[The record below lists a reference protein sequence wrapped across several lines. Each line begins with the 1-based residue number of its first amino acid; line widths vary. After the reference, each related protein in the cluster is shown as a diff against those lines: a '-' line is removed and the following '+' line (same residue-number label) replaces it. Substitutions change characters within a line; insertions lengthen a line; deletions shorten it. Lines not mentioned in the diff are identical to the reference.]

1 MRHPL
6 IFIPTLTMGGA
17 ERVAAVLANEW
28 IKREQVTVLTYFD
41 ADHFYPL
48 DSRVNVICLNRRAGR
63 GAFARALDVFL
74 AGLALRKVVQQLRP
88 RFVLSFMNKYNA
100 FAIWWLLGTG
110 IPVLGSERGSPD
122 EVLPRIRVFVRNI
135 LYPLAAGIIFQ
146 TEAARAAMSR
156 KIRIER
162 AGVIPNPVPR
172 IIDPKARQPE
182 RIVLAVSRLVES
194 KAVDQLIRAFET
206 MQARN
211 WRLVICGDGPL
222 RAHLEEVARG
232 TAARDRIEFV
242 GATSDL
248 APFHRRAGIF
258 AMTSL
263 HEGFPN
269 ALAEAVVSGIPC
281 VAYNCATGPADLIN
295 DGRSGRLVAVG
306 DWAGLAKAMDEI
318 AENEDK
324 ARAFAEAATAIGAQ
338 LEPSMISARFL
349 SFCDAEVA

>member
-1 MRHPL
+1 MRHPV

-28 IKREQVTVLTYFD
+28 VKREQVTVITYFEVDPFYRLD
-41 ADHFYPL
+41 A
-48 DSRVNVICLNRRAGR
+48 RVNVICLNRRAGR
-63 GAFARALDVFL
+63 GPFARLLDVVL
-74 AGLALRKVVQQLRP
+74 AGFAFRMAVQQLRP

-100 FAIWWLLGTG
+100 FSIWWLLGTG
-110 IPVLGSERGSPD
+110 IPVLGSERGSPY
-122 EVLPRIRVFVRNI
+122 EALPRIRVLARNL

-146 TEAARAAMSR
+146 TEAARAAMSS
-156 KIRIER
+156 KIRIKR
-162 AGVIPNPVPR
+162 AEVIPNPVPR
-172 IIDPKARQPE
+172 IIDPKVRQPE
-182 RIVLAVSRLVES
+182 CMVLAVGRLVES

-206 MQARN
+206 MRARN
-211 WRLVICGDGPL
+211 WRLVICGDGPM
-222 RAHLEEVARG
+222 RSFLEDVACG
-232 TAARDRIEFV
+232 TSARDRIEFV

-281 VAYNCATGPADLIN
+281 VAYNCLTGPADLIN
-295 DGRSGRLVAVG
+295 DGRSGRLVEVG

-318 AENEDK
+318 AGNDDV
-324 ARAFAEAATAIGAQ
+324 ARAFSEAAAEIGAQ

-349 SFCDAEVA
+349 TFCDASVA